1 MTGRLMHSVLVLL
14 TAASLVVSPAIAQA
28 QEPQPPAQPAPKE
41 PAPTPQAQ
49 AAVAS
54 AEKARNLKA
63 TLGPDYSH
71 GPGAFPN
78 FISPYRAIK
87 VSEPMLTNTPRLD
100 QLIRDGK
107 LMLSLEDAISI
118 ALENNLDI
126 SVQRFTP
133 WIAQT
138 QLLKAQAGGIPQS
151 GSSQQVVLGA
161 GPSVP
166 FDPILT
172 SNLNWSRSVFPVN
185 NPFLSGT
192 ATTTIFQVTTYS
204 ANANFG
210 YSQGFHT
217 GTDISLTIDNNRSTT
232 NTGEVLFNP
241 AVQSTL
247 TFTITQP
254 LLNGF
259 GILPNTRFIIEAK
272 NSVKVAN
279 SQFAQQVISTVAAVS
294 TDYWE
299 LVYAR
304 ENVKV
309 EQAAV
314 GVSTKLYEDNKKQLE
329 IGTMAPLDVLTA
341 ESQLATDTQNL
352 IVAQTNQL
360 QQETVLLV
368 AITKNPLAANLTGVE
383 IVPTTPIA
391 VPDVEAMN
399 LESAVNEAW
408 EKRPELQQAKLN
420 LKNAEI
426 EVKATKNSL
435 LPQLNLFGQYSATGL
450 NGNKI
455 NTTATG
461 AFIADPQ
468 APVVNAA
475 GVPISPPPIFVGT
488 PVTTTNI
495 TPGGI
500 GDAVSDM
507 FDAKY
512 PTYAVGLNLTL
523 PVRNRSA
530 QADSARA
537 ILDQRQ
543 LEVQYRSIQNQIVLA
558 VRNALIALQQDKA
571 QVAAAAKARELA
583 QQTLNAEQ
591 KKYQLGSST
600 SYNVVL
606 RARDLTAALGTELRA
621 KANLEEAVVNLD
633 QALGRTLD
641 TNHIIVADALRGNLT
656 HEPNIPGTPGW
667 DAGAGK

>member
-1 MTGRLMHSVLVLL
+1 MIGRLMHSVLVVL

-28 QEPQPPAQPAPKE
+28 QEPQAPTQ

-49 AAVAS
+49 TAVAS
-54 AEKARNLKA
+54 AGEARDLKA
-63 TLGPDYSH
+63 TQGPDYSH
-71 GPGAFPN
+71 GPSTFPN

-100 QLIRDGK
+100 QLVQDGK
-107 LMLSLEDAISI
+107 LRLSLEDAISI

-133 WIAQT
+133 WIAET
-138 QLLKAQAGGIPQS
+138 QLLKAKAGGIPQS
-151 GSSQQVVLGA
+151 GSAQQVVLGS

-172 SNLNWSRSVFPVN
+172 SNMNWSRAVVPVN

-192 ATTTIFQVTTYS
+192 ATSTIFQVTSYN

-217 GTDISLTIDNNRSTT
+217 GTNVSLTIDNNRSTT

-279 SQFAQQVISTVAAVS
+279 SQFAQQVIATVAAVS

-309 EQAAV
+309 QQAAV

-383 IVPTTPIA
+383 IVPTTPISI
-391 VPDVEAMN
+391 PDVETIN

-420 LKNAEI
+420 LKNADI

-455 NTTATG
+455 NTTPTG
-461 AFIADPQ
+461 AFIADLQ
-468 APVVNAA
+468 APVVNGA
-475 GVPISPPPIFVGT
+475 GAPISLPPPIFVGT
-488 PVTTTNI
+488 PATTTNI

-500 GDAVSDM
+500 GGAASDM